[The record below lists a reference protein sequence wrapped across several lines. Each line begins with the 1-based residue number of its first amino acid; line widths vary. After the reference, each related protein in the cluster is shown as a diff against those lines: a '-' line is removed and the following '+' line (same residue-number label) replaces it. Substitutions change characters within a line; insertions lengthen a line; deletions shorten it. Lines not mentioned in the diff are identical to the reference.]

1 MAYHI
6 MQVSRRFK
14 LFIDRLIICLLPR
27 IFKKKS
33 LVSKSGI
40 CILGNHLIALI
51 HIPS

>member
-27 IFKKKS
+27 IFKKS
-33 LVSKSGI
+33 SVSKSGI
-40 CILGNHLIALI
+40 CILDNNLVALI